1 MPSEER
7 ESLRENVEN
16 VEKAEQRLAA
26 AVGEVCADPVAG
38 GGVGK
43 PNTGELIRLDETLA
57 LASKATKQA
66 IAARRRLRAESQKN
80 RDNGPRS
87 DRRAD

>member
-1 MPSEER
+1 MSPDEAG
-7 ESLRENVEN
+7 SLRENVD
-16 VEKAEQRLAA
+16 KAEQRLAA
-26 AVGEVCADPVAG
+26 AVGEVCTDPVAA

-66 IAARRRLRAESQKN
+66 ISARRRLRADSQKS
-80 RDNGPRS
+80 RDDRPRS
-87 DRRAD
+87 ERAD

>member
-1 MPSEER
+1 MSPDEGEPLR
-7 ESLRENVEN
+7 ES
-16 VEKAEQRLAA
+16 VEKAEQHLAA
-26 AVGEVCADPVAG
+26 AVGEVCADPVAA

-66 IAARRRLRAESQKN
+66 ISARRRRRANSQKD
-80 RDNGPRS
+80 RGERPRS
-87 DRRAD
+87 DGRAD